1 MVYLYQYVALCH
13 LQLLHIKA
21 HWTLFNIDVNF
32 NSTSYSANAQSVN
45 VREVGQLSFA
55 INFTFLEWLLLHTD
69 TCQSIDCIN
78 TRKYILYTTV
88 LIHFDT
94 KF

>member
-32 NSTSYSANAQSVN
+32 NRTSYTANAQYVNEKGGGQDKFCYQFHISVM
-45 VREVGQLSFA
+45 GT
-55 INFTFLEWLLLHTD
+55 I
-69 TCQSIDCIN
+69 TC
-78 TRKYILYTTV
+78 
-88 LIHFDT
+88 
-94 KF
+94 